1 MRATLCRS
9 RIRRCVAFIVLFV
22 SIVSVA
28 AAEERTAYVLD
39 VRGQWRLEHTSTDLV
54 RAATVKEGSR
64 LQHFSGSQ
72 QDYIVLAGLWNV
84 PKRFSCAPPDGC
96 NQTYT
101 IVSTEN
107 EGQNRVAHL
116 YSVVMEMWRGQ
127 KSWDEGFSRGTELKE
142 AVLGLSNGKLSLAP
156 TFSGLPRDV
165 YHLRIRRIEGEKE
178 MTHFTEIDDSVVFNW
193 DPDHAMPLAINGVRP
208 GLYEIALMA
217 TNPGGQYEY
226 NGVSSW
232 ALVCETNLSACE
244 GSFREASALTN
255 SWGDAVRPAV
265 RRNFLRTYLQS
276 LSSEA
281 K

>member
-1 MRATLCRS
+1 MLATFCRS
-9 RIRRCVAFIVLFV
+9 RIWRCVAFIVLFV
-22 SIVSVA
+22 SIVSVT
-28 AAEERTAYVLD
+28 AAEDRTAYVLD

-54 RAATVKEGSR
+54 RAATVKESSH

-72 QDYIVLAGLWNV
+72 QDYIVLAGLWNA

-96 NQTYT
+96 TQTYT
-101 IVSTEN
+101 IVSTDN
-107 EGQNRVAHL
+107 EGQSRVAHL

-127 KSWDEGFSRGTELKE
+127 QSWDEGFSRGTELRE

-165 YHLRIRRIEGEKE
+165 YHLRIRRIEDENG
-178 MTHFTEIDDSVVFNW
+178 MTRFTEIDDSVIFNW
-193 DPDHAMPLAINGVRP
+193 DPDHAMPLAINGIRP
-208 GLYEIALMA
+208 GLYEVALMA

-232 ALVCETNLSACE
+232 TLVCEANLSACE

-255 SWGDAVRPAV
+255 GWGDAVRPAV

-276 LSSEA
+276 LSPEA